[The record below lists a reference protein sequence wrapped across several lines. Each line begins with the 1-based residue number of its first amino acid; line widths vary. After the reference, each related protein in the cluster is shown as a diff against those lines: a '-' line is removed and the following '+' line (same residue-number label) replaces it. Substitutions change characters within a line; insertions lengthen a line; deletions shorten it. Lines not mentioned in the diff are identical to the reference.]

1 MGKQTDRYASASE
14 AYQNAMNKYTGEAGW
29 KLALEQGKD
38 YATTAG
44 DTARS
49 SGYKAARTAGYGK
62 AASYA
67 LANDAA
73 NNAINNNL
81 NAGVANAQNNN
92 ASTMGMYN
100 TNVQNQAG
108 LDQMEYQ
115 QGRDSWG
122 LGLQAAGQVMGAFSD
137 ENLKTIYR
145 DTAVE
150 PYPTEKVELTIDWL
164 EK

>member
-1 MGKQTDRYASASE
+1 MGQQTDRYESASK
-14 AYQNAMNKYTGEAGW
+14 AYQNAMNKYAGEAGW
-29 KLALEQGKD
+29 KLALQQGKE
-38 YATTAG
+38 YSTTAG
-44 DTARS
+44 DVARS

-73 NNAINNNL
+73 NNAVNSNL
-81 NAGVANAQNNN
+81 QAGVNAAQNNN
-92 ASTMGMYN
+92 ASTMGMQG

-108 LDQMEYQ
+108 LDQMQYQ

-122 LGLQAAGQVMGAFSD
+122 IGLQTAGQVIGAFSD

-145 DTAVE
+145 D
-150 PYPTEKVELTIDWL
+150 ELAIDWL

>member
-1 MGKQTDRYASASE
+1 MGKQTDRYESASN
-14 AYQNAMNKYTGEAGW
+14 AYQNAMNKYAGEAGW

-38 YATTAG
+38 YSTTAG
-44 DTARS
+44 DVARS

-73 NNAINNNL
+73 NNAVNSNL
-81 NAGVANAQNNN
+81 QAGVNAAQDNNS
-92 ASTMGMYN
+92 STIDMYG
-100 TNVQNQAG
+100 TNVQNKAG
-108 LDQMEYQ
+108 LDEMEYK

-122 LGLQAAGQVMGAFSD
+122 IGLQTAGQIIGAFSD

-145 DTAVE
+145 D
-150 PYPTEKVELTIDWL
+150 ELTIDWL
-164 EK
+164 SEADTKK

>member
-1 MGKQTDRYASASE
+1 MGKQTDRYQSASN
-14 AYQNAMNKYTGEAGW
+14 AYQQAMDKYAGEAGW
-29 KLALEQGKD
+29 KLALDQGKE

-44 DTARS
+44 DVARG

-62 AASYA
+62 AASYS

-73 NNAINNNL
+73 NNAVNSNLQSGVNAAQANNT
-81 NAGVANAQNNN
+81 
-92 ASTMGMYN
+92 STMGMHG

-122 LGLQAAGQVMGAFSD
+122 IGLQTAGQLIGAFSD

-145 DTAVE
+145 D
-150 PYPTEKVELTIDWL
+150 ELTIDWL

>member
-1 MGKQTDRYASASE
+1 MGKQTDRYQSASN
-14 AYQNAMNKYTGEAGW
+14 AYQQAMQKYAGEAGW

-44 DTARS
+44 EVARG

-73 NNAINNNL
+73 NNAVNNNL
-81 NAGVANAQNNN
+81 QAGVNAAQANNT
-92 ASTMGMYN
+92 STMGMHS
-100 TNVQNQAG
+100 TNVQNKAG

-122 LGLQAAGQVMGAFSD
+122 IGLQTAGQIIGAFSD

-145 DTAVE
+145 D
-150 PYPTEKVELTIDWL
+150 ELTIDWL

>member
-1 MGKQTDRYASASE
+1 MGKQTDRYESASK
-14 AYQNAMNKYTGEAGW
+14 AYQNAMNKYAGEAGW

-44 DTARS
+44 DVARG

-73 NNAINNNL
+73 NNAVNSNL
-81 NAGVANAQNNN
+81 QAGVNAAQSNNT
-92 ASTMGMYN
+92 STMSMHN
-100 TNVQNQAG
+100 TNVQNKAG
-108 LDQMEYQ
+108 LDEMEYK

-122 LGLQAAGQVMGAFSD
+122 IGLQAAGQVIGAFSD

-145 DTAVE
+145 D
-150 PYPTEKVELTIDWL
+150 ELTIDWL

>member
-1 MGKQTDRYASASE
+1 MGQQTDRYESASK
-14 AYQNAMNKYTGEAGW
+14 AYQNAMNKYAGEAGW
-29 KLALEQGKD
+29 KLALEQGKQ

-44 DTARS
+44 EAARS

-73 NNAINNNL
+73 NNAINSNQ
-81 NAGVANAQNNN
+81 NAGVTAAQNSINN
-92 ASTMGMYN
+92 TMGMYG
-100 TNVQNQAG
+100 TNVANKQG
-108 LDQMEYQ
+108 LDQMKYQ

-122 LGLQAAGQVMGAFSD
+122 IGLQTAGQLIGAFSD

-145 DTAVE
+145 GDL
-150 PYPTEKVELTIDWL
+150 KIDWL
-164 EK
+164 DE